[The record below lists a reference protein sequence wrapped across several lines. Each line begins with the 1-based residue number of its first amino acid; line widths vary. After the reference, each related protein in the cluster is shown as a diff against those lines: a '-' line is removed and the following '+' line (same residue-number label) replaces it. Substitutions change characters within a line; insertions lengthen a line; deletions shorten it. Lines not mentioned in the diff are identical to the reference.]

1 MTMNL
6 LKTAYNFEIV
16 IPMFQTLSIFS
27 KINTYGRSKFKNHAK
42 MVPGF
47 HYVTLPAILIILI
60 ASVNYFIQSTA
71 ENKYL
76 GASLC
81 LLSVIVFLLAWY
93 ARGFALKAQDRAIRA
108 EENFRYYLATG
119 KVFPKEL
126 RMGQIIALRFA
137 SDDEFVALTAKA
149 VAENLSNKQ
158 IKELIKNWKADHNRA

>member
-1 MTMNL
+1 MEDQNL
-6 LKTAYNFEIV
+6 
-16 IPMFQTLSIFS
+16 
-27 KINTYGRSKFKNHAK
+27 KNHAK
-42 MVPGF
+42 MVPGY
-47 HYVTLPAILIILI
+47 HYVTLPAILIFLV

-76 GASLC
+76 GACLC
-81 LLSVIVFLLAWY
+81 LLAVIVFLLAWY

-108 EENFRYYLATG
+108 EENFRYHLATG

-126 RMGQIIALRFA
+126 TMGQIIALRFA

-149 VAENLSNKQ
+149 IADNLSNKQ

>member
-1 MTMNL
+1 MEDQNL
-6 LKTAYNFEIV
+6 
-16 IPMFQTLSIFS
+16 
-27 KINTYGRSKFKNHAK
+27 KNHAK
-42 MVPGF
+42 MVPGY
-47 HYVTLPAILIILI
+47 HYVTLPAILIFLI

-76 GASLC
+76 GACLC
-81 LLSVIVFLLAWY
+81 LLAVIVFLLAWY

-108 EENFRYYLATG
+108 EENFRYHLATG

-126 RMGQIIALRFA
+126 TMGQIIALRFA

-149 VAENLSNKQ
+149 IAENLSNKQ

>member
-1 MTMNL
+1 MEDQNL
-6 LKTAYNFEIV
+6 
-16 IPMFQTLSIFS
+16 
-27 KINTYGRSKFKNHAK
+27 KNHAK
-42 MVPGF
+42 MVPGY
-47 HYVTLPAILIILI
+47 HYVTLPAILIFLI

-76 GASLC
+76 GACLC
-81 LLSVIVFLLAWY
+81 LLAVIVFLLAWY

-108 EENFRYYLATG
+108 EENFRYHLATG

-126 RMGQIIALRFA
+126 TMGQIIALRFA

-149 VAENLSNKQ
+149 IADNLSNMQ

>member
-1 MTMNL
+1 MEDQN
-6 LKTAYNFEIV
+6 
-16 IPMFQTLSIFS
+16 
-27 KINTYGRSKFKNHAK
+27 FKNHAK
-42 MVPGF
+42 MVPGY
-47 HYVTLPAILIILI
+47 HYVTLPAILIFLV

-76 GASLC
+76 GACLC
-81 LLSVIVFLLAWY
+81 LLAVIVFLLAWY

-108 EENFRYYLATG
+108 EENFRYHLATG

-126 RMGQIIALRFA
+126 TMGQIIALRFA

-149 VAENLSNKQ
+149 IADNLSNKQ

>member
-1 MTMNL
+1 MEDQN
-6 LKTAYNFEIV
+6 
-16 IPMFQTLSIFS
+16 
-27 KINTYGRSKFKNHAK
+27 FKNHAK
-42 MVPGF
+42 MVPGY
-47 HYVTLPAILIILI
+47 HYVTLPAILIFLI

-71 ENKYL
+71 ENKYV
-76 GASLC
+76 GACLC
-81 LLSVIVFLLAWY
+81 LLAVIVFLLAWY

-108 EENFRYYLATG
+108 EENFRYHLATG

-149 VAENLSNKQ
+149 IADNLSNRQ

>member
-1 MTMNL
+1 MEDQN
-6 LKTAYNFEIV
+6 
-16 IPMFQTLSIFS
+16 
-27 KINTYGRSKFKNHAK
+27 FKNHAK

-47 HYVTLPAILIILI
+47 HYLTLPAILIFLI
-60 ASVNYFIQSTA
+60 ASVNYFINSTA

-76 GASLC
+76 GACLC

-137 SDDEFVALTAKA
+137 SDDEFVALTSKA
-149 VAENLSNKQ
+149 VSESLSNKQ
-158 IKELIKNWKADHNRA
+158 IKELIQNWKADHNRV